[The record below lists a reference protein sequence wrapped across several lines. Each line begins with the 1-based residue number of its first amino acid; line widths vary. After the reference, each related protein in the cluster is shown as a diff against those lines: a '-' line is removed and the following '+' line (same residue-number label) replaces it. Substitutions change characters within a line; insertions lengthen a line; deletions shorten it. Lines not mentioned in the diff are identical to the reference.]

1 MNSFTEGLALEL
13 MTSGSPVQ
21 VQALCPGYTLSEFHD
36 VAGMDRKL
44 IPARLWMRAEDVVAE
59 SLRGLERGKTFVIPG
74 RIYRVGVFFMK
85 HAPKFLLKRAAV
97 QQQRRLKR
105 DQ

>member
-13 MTSGSPVQ
+13 KIAGSPVK

-36 VAGMDRKL
+36 AAGMDRKL

-59 SLRGLERGKTFVIPG
+59 SLRGLERGQTFVIPG
-74 RIYRVGVFFMK
+74 WQYGPGVSVE
-85 HAPKFLLKRAAV
+85 A
-97 QQQRRLKR
+97 
-105 DQ
+105 